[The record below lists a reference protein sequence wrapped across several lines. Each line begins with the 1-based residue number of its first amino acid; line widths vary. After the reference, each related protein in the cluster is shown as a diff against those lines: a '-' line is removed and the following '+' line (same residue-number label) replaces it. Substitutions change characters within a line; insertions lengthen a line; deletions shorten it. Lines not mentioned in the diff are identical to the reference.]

1 MLYIYLPVYSQ
12 QYIFI
17 CCIYTGIYLCT
28 PTVNI
33 SLMLTLFFK
42 EEAFN
47 TDDIAETFE
56 SDNEEDGTLKPHDL
70 GK

>member
-1 MLYIYLPVYSQ
+1 MFYEYW
-12 QYIFI
+12 IFI
-17 CCIYTGIYLCT
+17 CCIYIYLCT

>member
-17 CCIYTGIYLCT
+17 CSIYTGIYLCT